1 MKNVALVSFALMS
14 AIGSAVLPG
23 TASDTNN
30 ALFSTV
36 GKVVNLSDDTLFAS
50 GVAIGPDL
58 ILTAKHVGVGNFEL
72 PGVGVFSP
80 ITGSQR
86 FTANGDLLLFRI
98 NGTLPNWSPVL
109 VDNIV
114 GETVTVVGFGSTGV
128 LRTDGSGYNNIGNAG
143 IRRAAPT
150 TVDFTENVDLGG
162 LGFSQSYLSL
172 LRRAGDAALGSGD
185 SGGGWFV
192 ERNGV
197 QYLAGINS
205 FRGTTGTGTNFT
217 FSSDLDNGFYSG
229 AVNLNAYQNF
239 LTTNGVAVVPEPGTM
254 LALTVGLLALRRRR
268 SNR

>member
-1 MKNVALVSFALMS
+1 MICLGLASSTVFAVM
-14 AIGSAVLPG
+14 PG
-23 TASDTNN
+23 TTTDTDSP
-30 ALFSTV
+30 LFPTV
-36 GKVVNLSDDTLFAS
+36 GKVVSLSNSSAFSS

-86 FTANGDLLLFRI
+86 STPDGDLLIFRI
-98 NGTLPNWSPVL
+98 DGTLPSWSQVL
-109 VDNIV
+109 VDDVV
-114 GETVTVVGFGSTGV
+114 GETVSVVGFGSTGV

-143 IRRAAPT
+143 IRRVAPT
-150 TVDFTENVDLGG
+150 TVDFTANVDLDT

-172 LRRAGDAALGSGD
+172 LRRAGDAALGGGD

-192 ERNGV
+192 ERNGT

-217 FSSDLDNGFYSG
+217 FSNDLDNGFFSG
-229 AVNLNAYQNF
+229 AVNLGLYKEFFAA
-239 LTTNGVAVVPEPGTM
+239 NGVAVVPEPAT
-254 LALTVGLLALRRRR
+254 ALVLSLGLLAVRRRR
-268 SNR
+268 SGR